1 MSGRNLGSKIAL
13 YVVCHTEIVP
23 EPQDKQI
30 GLSLR
35 ANKRGAVSRAWELL
49 SGVIDP
55 ELRAPITELGM
66 VEILSETESAIDL
79 KIKLT
84 IVGCPAAQ
92 KIERDA
98 RNALAKFESISLE
111 MSTMTQAERDQLKSK
126 LRGGKPTRY
135 NPFSQPGNLTQVI
148 FVGSGKGGV
157 GKSTITAN
165 LAVALGQQGFRVGLL
180 DADIFGYSIP
190 GQLGIKSGPTKVDDL
205 MLPPIA
211 YDIRVMSIGFFVT
224 DNQPIAWRGPMLHR
238 AIEQFLT
245 DVYWDDLDSLGVDLQ
260 PGNGDVAISLGQL
273 LPGAKSLVVTTPQA
287 AAATV
292 AERSGAISGQ
302 VGGEV
307 LGVIENMSFL
317 DTPQGKL
324 EIFGSGGGQSVADA
338 LSQKNG
344 KPVAVLAQLPLD
356 TALREAS
363 DVGEPLVWSHPQNH
377 TAQLI
382 SELARKIA
390 SIPRGLSGKRL
401 DISLR

>member
-1 MSGRNLGSKIAL
+1 MSGWDLRSEIAL

-23 EPQDKQI
+23 EPCGKQI

-35 ANKRGAVSRAWELL
+35 ANKRGFVSRAWNLL
-49 SGVIDP
+49 AGVIDP

-66 VEILSETESAIDL
+66 VEIHSETETEIAL

-98 RNALAKFESISLE
+98 RAALSSFDSVVLE
-111 MSTMTQAERDQLKSK
+111 MTTMNQLERDELKSK
-126 LRGGKPTRY
+126 LRGGKPARF
-135 NPFSQPGNLTQVI
+135 NPFSQPGNLTQVL

-157 GKSTITAN
+157 GKSTLTAN
-165 LAVALGQQGFRVGLL
+165 LAVALGRLGFKVGLL

-190 GQLGIKSGPTKVDDL
+190 GQLGITTGPTKVDDL

-211 YDIRVMSIGFFVT
+211 YDIRVMSIGFFVA

-245 DVYWDDLDSLGVDLQ
+245 DVYWGDLDFLVVDLP
-260 PGNGDVAISLGQL
+260 PGTGDVAISLGQL
-273 LPGAKSLVVTTPQA
+273 LPGAKSLVVTTPQS

-302 VGGEV
+302 VGGQV
-307 LGVIENMSFL
+307 LGVIENMSYL
-317 DTPQGKL
+317 ETPQGRL
-324 EIFGSGGGQSVADA
+324 EIFGSGGGQSVADS
-338 LSQKNG
+338 LRQKSG
-344 KPVAVLAQLPLD
+344 TEVEVLAQLPID
-356 TALREAS
+356 QELREAS
-363 DVGEPLVWSHPQNH
+363 DKGEPLVWSKPESP
-377 TAQLI
+377 TSVLI
-382 SELARKIA
+382 YDLAKRIA
-390 SIPRGLSGKRL
+390 STPRGLSGKRL